1 MGQKVNPVGLRIG
14 IVKTWDS
21 IWFDDKKSYKAALHE
36 DLKLRS
42 YIVKK
47 HKNAGVAK
55 VVIER
60 LADKINVHIHSA
72 RPGMLIGKK
81 GSDIDTLKTELQKM
95 ASKTIYVNI
104 VEVKKP
110 EKNSQVVAQQ
120 IAQQLEGRMPY
131 RRAVKGGLTGAL
143 RSGAGGIKIEIS
155 GRLNGADIAR
165 TETYKEGRVP
175 LHTLRA
181 DIDYGFAEALTTFGL
196 IGVKVW
202 IYNGDIFA
210 AKGEASEEDRYTVKR
225 KTK

>member
-1 MGQKVNPVGLRIG
+1 MGQKVHPSGLRIG
-14 IVKTWDS
+14 IVKKWDS
-21 IWFDDKKSYKAALHE
+21 IWYEDKKNFKVCLAE
-36 DLKLRS
+36 DLKIRDF
-42 YIVKK
+42 VMKN
-47 HKNAGVAK
+47 HKNAGIAK

-60 LADKINVHIHSA
+60 LADKINVYIHTA

-81 GSDIDTLKTELQKM
+81 GSDIDTLKAALQKL

-110 EKNSQVVAQQ
+110 EKAAQVVAQQ
-120 IAQQLEGRMPY
+120 IAQQIEGRQPY
-131 RRAVKGGLTGAL
+131 RKAVRQAL
-143 RSGAGGIKIEIS
+143 GNAARSGAQGVKIMIS

-165 TETYKEGRVP
+165 RETFKEGRIP

-181 DIDYGFAEALTTFGL
+181 DIDFGFAEALTTYGL

-202 IYNGDIFA
+202 VYSGDVFA
-210 AKGEASEEDRYTVKR
+210 SKSESDEDKYTVKR